1 MTGTIVK
8 SIFTLDL
15 TVLLYFDER
24 LNVKMQEFCHIEIL
38 LLSIGALEE
47 SFRECFEGEII
58 LHLLFI
64 YC

>member
-1 MTGTIVK
+1 
-8 SIFTLDL
+8 
-15 TVLLYFDER
+15 
-24 LNVKMQEFCHIEIL
+24 MQEFCHIEIL

-47 SFRECFEGEII
+47 CFRECFEGEII